1 MNRMSS
7 GTVSEQVLRFGCEG
21 DDLIGIL
28 HAAGG
33 DTGVLVVVGGPQYRV
48 GSHRQFVLLA
58 RHLAATGAPVL
69 RFDYRGMGDSSGEA
83 RNFEAV
89 QADIGAAIDALFDAQ
104 PQLRRVVLWG
114 LCDAASAAVF
124 YAAGD
129 ARVAGLVLLNPWV
142 REAQGEART
151 YLKHYYL
158 KRLLSK
164 DFWRKLLGGGV
175 RIGDSLKSLG
185 RTVQQ
190 ARGGSAPHGNQSASP
205 LNSPSPHTTSSR
217 NAAIRSGRLPDR
229 VRDGLRAFAGPVLL
243 IQSGDDLTAREF
255 DEAVRADPAFARLM
269 AEARITRVDIAD
281 ANHTFARAVW
291 RDEVASQ
298 TARFVG
304 TLGV

>member
-1 MNRMSS
+1 MSRPLPD
-7 GTVSEQVLRFGCEG
+7 TAHEQVLSFRCAG

-28 HAAGG
+28 HTAAG

-58 RHLAATGAPVL
+58 RHLAAAGTPVL
-69 RFDYRGMGDSSGEA
+69 RFDYRGMGDSGGEA

-89 QADIGAAIDALFDAQ
+89 QADIAAAIDALFGAQ

-129 ARVAGLVLLNPWV
+129 ARVGGLVLLNPWV
-142 REAQGEART
+142 REAQGEAKA

-175 RIGDSLKSLG
+175 RIGASLKSLG
-185 RTVQQ
+185 RMLQQ
-190 ARGGSAPHGNQSASP
+190 ARGGGAADSPAGTPADAGGNA
-205 LNSPSPHTTSSR
+205 
-217 NAAIRSGRLPDR
+217 RSGRLPDR
-229 VRDGLRAFAGPVLL
+229 VRDGLRAFTGPVLL

-255 DEAVRADPAFARLM
+255 DDAVRADPAFARLM
-269 AEARITRVDIAD
+269 ADARFTRIDLPD